1 MRIWKVSLSLK
12 IFSSS
17 VLWNF
22 PYISLSLSLFNL
34 FQDIF
39 RLLWTRLLL
48 IFLSYICHW
57 YVGRVL
63 SLFINFATLQCL
75 FISYR
80 KFVIEYL
87 GSLCIKSYYLSIQIL
102 CFIFLLPLLSW
113 ALVLLLKIKFK
124 LRFQVSHWT
133 RVGKVATLFLFLSL
147 MEMLWVFSSSSKM
160 LDIGWLCIVFL
171 MLR

>member
-1 MRIWKVSLSLK
+1 MSIWKASLSLDV
-12 IFSSS
+12 FSSS

-22 PYISLSLSLFNL
+22 PYISLLLPLFNL

-39 RLLWTRLLL
+39 RLLWTRLFL
-48 IFLSYICHW
+48 IFLSHVCHW

-63 SLFINFATLQCL
+63 NLFINFATLKSL
-75 FISYR
+75 FLSYR

-102 CFIFLLPLLSW
+102 CFIFFLPLLSYKI
-113 ALVLLLKIKFK
+113 LSITLNLSRESSHPVFVL
-124 LRFQVSHWT
+124 
-133 RVGKVATLFLFLSL
+133 GL
-147 MEMLWVFSSSSKM
+147 MEMLWDFSSSNKM
-160 LDIGWLCIVFL
+160 LDIGLLCIVFL